1 MKKMCVAVLCA
12 LISVSGVALRA
23 SAQEPEDT
31 VVVKLPYD
39 FVVDGLVLT
48 KGEYRVSR
56 VDNVSGARELE
67 ISSFDTK
74 MSVLVLPTLFDD
86 AETGQPKIILEHLG
100 GRYFLRAITTPIG
113 TYAIPLP
120 PSAITLAQT
129 NDRGTVTSSG
139 TK

>member
-100 GRYFLRAITTPIG
+100 GRYFLSAITTPIG